1 MDSIQFGAFVAQLRK
16 ESGLTQRELADRLHV
31 TDKAVSKWETGKGFP
46 DLKLLEPLAQ
56 ALGVSLVE
64 LLQGE
69 RSPRASLTVAE
80 ADQLAA
86 QAMEQSQKATA
97 RRYLKLLRWLLTGVA
112 LWCGLALVPGLT
124 ALWLALRPLSAGVE
138 GVIGGRDGPTA
149 ILVGTA
155 QPMFPPW
162 VYCLVLTAILLA
174 CVVLAVRVG
183 REERRLK

>member
-69 RSPRASLTVAE
+69 RSPRENLTVAE

-112 LWCGLALVPGLT
+112 LWCGLCLIPAFIILHDTLT
-124 ALWLALRPLSAGVE
+124 LHTIE
-138 GVIGGRDGPTA
+138 GISGGRDGPTA

-162 VYCLVLTAILLA
+162 VYCLVLTAILLV
-174 CVVLAVRVG
+174 CVVLAVRV
-183 REERRLK
+183 RKVERRLK